1 MKLTKEQA
9 NIIRSTESFI
19 NEGIVQKMFAKLLK
33 SKLKKDPNF
42 KRAVDDADKAAIKL
56 QKAIKSAE
64 DTGVEIPDR
73 LKRYAGL

>member
-1 MKLTKEQA
+1 MQISSKFSLH
-9 NIIRSTESFI
+9 I
-19 NEGIVQKMFAKLLK
+19 K